1 MDEKQLVSMLKHEE
15 AEASSFYTDELAKAQ
30 AEAMDRF
37 YAKPYG
43 DEAPRRSSVVTHD
56 IEDTINWLMPD
67 LMRVFMSS
75 DELVTIEPGSQEDE
89 QPYEGDPDGRPLT
102 ECVAD
107 YMDHVFFKD
116 NAGETNIYDFAFDGL
131 LQRQGVIRSGWQDP
145 APKPQKTL
153 EGISPENLAKYVN
166 DSEYE
171 IKAYEHRETDLG
183 PVFDLQ
189 VIHTPKMGRV
199 VVEAIP
205 PEEFAISKRAKS
217 IANADYHRWK
227 HEVFVADLMRE
238 FPKKKA
244 DLDPDGSY
252 RATTSDDETDTD
264 PRVAA
269 RFNGQMVTTDTE
281 GNYTQNRKKVWLIEE
296 FIRVDY
302 DGDGVV
308 ELRAVKRVGDI
319 ILENEAV
326 ERSGFRVW
334 TPMRVSHKI
343 AGRSLADVLLDL
355 QKIRTVVTR
364 RALDGLAQALTPK
377 VAVNMQ
383 AMGKDAEGIDDLLDN
398 EIGGHVRVNG
408 DPSAAVMPLVTPDV
422 SGSAYQMLEY
432 MDQRSAEASGVT
444 KHSQGLDPNALN
456 KTATGID
463 LLQAAAKTR
472 IEMIARWLGVALEDV
487 FQDILHLVC
496 AHQDGVRQVKI
507 SNKWMKIDPRTWSDE
522 MRVKIHVGMSAASR
536 AQQISNLGMIAM
548 KQEQIMMQAGP
559 SNPLVKPQHYRNTLA
574 RMAEAMGYKD
584 PSRFFAEIPE
594 DYEAPPQEDPKAMEA
609 KGKLQIAAQDAQTK
623 QQLALVDLRTKAQ
636 LAQAEAQQQA
646 HLQEQEAAHEM
657 RLAEFK
663 AQSEANLSQQ
673 KINAEMQLAVM
684 EYTNRAKIERW
695 KAEQD
700 ADIKRE
706 GVKMKA
712 SASGGGSSVRFG
724 GDVG

>member
-1 MDEKQLVSMLKHEE
+1 MLKHEE

-75 DELVTIEPGSQEDE
+75 DELVTIEPGSKEDE
-89 QPYEGDPDGRPLT
+89 QPYEGDPDGRPMT

-107 YMDHVFFKD
+107 YLDHVFFKD

-131 LQRQGVIRSGWQDP
+131 LQRQGVIRSAWQDP
-145 APKPQKTL
+145 SPKPQKTL
-153 EGISPENLAKYVN
+153 EGIAPENLAKYVE

-171 IKAYEHRETDLG
+171 ITGYEHRETDLG

-244 DLDPDGSY
+244 DLDPEGSY

-296 FIRVDY
+296 FIKVDY

-334 TPMRVSHKI
+334 TPMRISHKI
-343 AGRSLADVLLDL
+343 AGRSLADVLIDL

-377 VAVNMQ
+377 VAINMQ

-408 DPSAAVMPLVTPDV
+408 DPSAAVMPLITPDV

-487 FQDILHLVC
+487 FQDILHLIC

-536 AQQISNLGMIAM
+536 AQQIANLHMIAN
-548 KQEQIMMQAGP
+548 KQEQILAAQP
-559 SNPLVKPQHYRNTLA
+559 SNPIVQVQHLRNTYA

-584 PSRFFAEIPE
+584 PSRFFAEIPK
-594 DYEAPPQEDPKAMEA
+594 DYKMPPQKDAKTVEA
-609 KGKLQIAAQDAQTK
+609 EGKLQIAAQDAQSK
-623 QQLALVDLRTKAQ
+623 QQLALVDLRTKTQ

-646 HLQEQEAAHEM
+646 HLQEQEAAHKM
-657 RLAEFK
+657 QLAQFK
-663 AQSEANLSQQ
+663 AQQEARLSQQ
-673 KINAEMQLAVM
+673 RIQAETELAIL
-684 EYTNRAKIERW
+684 EFTERAKLERW
-695 KAEQD
+695 KTGEQLK
-700 ADIKRE
+700 IQKE
-706 GVKMKA
+706 TA
-712 SASGGGSSVRFG
+712 SAKVSAGGSERTGSSVRFG